1 MYGILNALGD
11 FIGNIIGHFFGYN
24 LLANMAL
31 NLVSWQDN
39 TNDALYTF
47 VTGVY
52 EVIVP
57 FALALSFG
65 FAILE
70 ILSTLTRQGPENVT
84 ISAIV
89 FPLIK
94 MTVIWYLIYNGL
106 TIVGYLMGGSDW
118 FVDKI
123 RELGEDAMAISTPE
137 TGVGAIDVAGFI
149 AKLLINMVISV
160 LSTLFCAIAGIL
172 LGLQIISVKIE
183 FLIRTMFMPLAL
195 CTISNGGS
203 HSAGMRY
210 FKKMIGSMFILG
222 GVIASIFLV
231 KLIGEGIMTS
241 FFNALSG
248 DGDFIG
254 NVETALSDGIPN
266 YFAGAFFSAFIG
278 PFTCVSCVSIVKA
291 AINDAFS

>member
-1 MYGILNALGD
+1 MYGILNAIASFVKGLVGQMA
-11 FIGNIIGHFFGYN
+11 GYILLKDMAEN
-24 LLANMAL
+24 LATW
-31 NLVSWQDN
+31 S
-39 TNDALYTF
+39 DASGSCDGLYTL

-52 EVIVP
+52 EAIVP

-94 MTVIWYLIYNGL
+94 MVCTWYLIYNGL

-118 FVDKI
+118 FVAKVD
-123 RELGEDAMAISTPE
+123 EANTTAAIAS
-137 TGVGAIDVAGFI
+137 VNNGATVDPAGFL
-149 AKLLINMVISV
+149 AKLVINFSIGM
-160 LSTLFCAIAGIL
+160 LSTLACAIAGVL

-183 FLIRTMFMPLAL
+183 FLIRAMFMPLAL
-195 CTISNGGS
+195 CSISNGGA

-222 GVIASIFLV
+222 GVIAAICIV
-231 KLIGEGIMTS
+231 QYIGEGMMQS
-241 FFNALSG
+241 FFNAMEN
-248 DGDFIG
+248 D
-254 NVETALSDGIPN
+254 ETFGASLLDGIPN
-266 YFAGAFFSAFIG
+266 FFAGAFFSALIG